1 MKTKVIV
8 IVEFIFISLLVS
20 CNIGSQRKQMEVVYF
35 RGDPEF
41 TNHVSEKD
49 MKRFNCETSE
59 TIRISRADLDY
70 IIDGLQ
76 NRKTFNDLE
85 DNTPLV
91 YLKVDTLERFF
102 GNSNFITNVNGIKYK
117 TDDYFLYFIRSKI
130 HYYNY
135 LDKDD
140 LSYRKE
146 IKKYG
151 IPKDYKHNV
160 SDRNKPKKE
169 INKVILISQD

>member
-1 MKTKVIV
+1 MII

-20 CNIGSQRKQMEVVYF
+20 CNIGSQKKQMKVVYF

-41 TNHVSEKD
+41 PISVSEKD

-59 TIRISRADLDY
+59 TIRISRADFDF

-76 NRKTFNDLE
+76 NRKTLNDLKVY
-85 DNTPLV
+85 TPLV

-102 GNSNFITNVNGIKYK
+102 GNSNFITNINGIRYK
-117 TDDYFLYFIRSKI
+117 SDDYFLYFIRSKI
-130 HYYNY
+130 DYYNY
-135 LDKDD
+135 LDKED
-140 LSYRKE
+140 LLCRKE

-151 IPKDYKHNV
+151 IPKDYKYKA
-160 SDRNKPKKE
+160 SDMNKPKRE
-169 INKVILISQD
+169 LNKVILVSQD